1 MPDIHHLVRILLHFD
16 QYLTIL
22 LQEYGAWVYALLFL
36 ILFAETGLVIM
47 PVLPGD
53 SMLFIC
59 GTLAGAGIMSAPWL
73 LGLLVAAAV
82 LGDAVNYWVGRRWGV
97 HLFGGRLLNVRHLD
111 TTQRFYARHGG
122 KTVIIARF
130 LPVIRTFAPFVA
142 GIAAMPYRRFF
153 GFNLTGAFLWVGGL
167 LGAGYF
173 LGRFPW
179 VKSHLNMVIVAII
192 VISLIPAAL
201 AWLQQRLQ
209 PSEHPSR

>member
-1 MPDIHHLVRILLHFD
+1 MSDIHHPLQILLHFD
-16 QYLTIL
+16 QYLIVF

-59 GTLAGAGIMSAPWL
+59 GTLAGAGIMSASWL
-73 LGLLVAAAV
+73 LGLLVTAAV
-82 LGDAVNYWVGRRWGV
+82 LGDAVNYWMGRRWGA
-97 HLFGGRLLNVRHLD
+97 HLFGGHLLNVRYLD

-130 LPVIRTFAPFVA
+130 LPIIRTFAPFVA
-142 GIAAMPYRRFF
+142 GIATMPYRRFF
-153 GFNLTGAFLWVGGL
+153 GFNLLGAFLWVGGL

-173 LGRFPW
+173 LGR
-179 VKSHLNMVIVAII
+179 
-192 VISLIPAAL
+192 
-201 AWLQQRLQ
+201 
-209 PSEHPSR
+209 

>member
-1 MPDIHHLVRILLHFD
+1 MLDIHHLVQILLHFD
-16 QYLTIL
+16 QYLIL
-22 LQEYGAWVYALLFL
+22 FLQEYGAWVYALLFL
-36 ILFAETGLVIM
+36 ILFAETGLVVM

-122 KTVIIARF
+122 KTVIVARF

-173 LGRFPW
+173 LGRFHW

>member
-1 MPDIHHLVRILLHFD
+1 MSDIHHLVQILLHFD
-16 QYLTIL
+16 QYLIL
-22 LQEYGAWVYALLFL
+22 FLQEYGAWVYALLFL

-122 KTVIIARF
+122 KTVIVARF
-130 LPVIRTFAPFVA
+130 LPIIRTFAPFVA

-173 LGRFPW
+173 LGRFHW

-192 VISLIPAAL
+192 VI
-201 AWLQQRLQ
+201 
-209 PSEHPSR
+209 